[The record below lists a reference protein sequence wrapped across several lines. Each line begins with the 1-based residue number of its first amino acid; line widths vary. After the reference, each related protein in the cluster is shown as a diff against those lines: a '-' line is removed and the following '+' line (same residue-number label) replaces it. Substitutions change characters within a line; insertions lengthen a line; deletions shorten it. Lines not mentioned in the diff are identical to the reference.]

1 MKSHLWPPLAGR
13 LPPEIWLTVF
23 DFACLDEGQTAR
35 SLSLVSRRIRA
46 LSESHRYRTIKISST
61 SQMVALER
69 QLSESGVIAAR
80 ILKTR
85 FLSVTF
91 PISIMEEA
99 YPEDV
104 PGVNA
109 PSSFSGDSDYQESEW
124 SDIHCWSD
132 DSLSDPEGAYELDDG
147 PAASEVGELIGE
159 IADIEIDRNQ
169 DAWAPHVVHRLED
182 LDDYGTP
189 SVRRLQFQIYGATR
203 RLLEACSDTLEV
215 LSLYYTRGSAFQL
228 EVLVP
233 PLPRLRH
240 LSVGSVKAYLEIHIG
255 DTQQQK
261 LYPSLRVLRLLGDT
275 TPRFWWKRIVQSV
288 PDSNRVT
295 IGSGMNLYRKLG
307 FCEKQ
312 EGCHVWKFVKNDF
325 DDHDEEDEEEGRLP
339 KLLETW
345 WLEDVNGGSGIPTEE
360 ELDERYRNGYQ
371 GSGP

>member
-1 MKSHLWPPLAGR
+1 
-13 LPPEIWLTVF
+13 
-23 DFACLDEGQTAR
+23 
-35 SLSLVSRRIRA
+35 
-46 LSESHRYRTIKISST
+46 
-61 SQMVALER
+61 MVALER

-295 IGSGMNLYRKLG
+295 IVSGMNLYRCVSKRETESTVVRFTDFQSSTSGNWAFARSRKDAMSGSSSRMTLMIMMRRMRRRG
-307 FCEKQ
+307 
-312 EGCHVWKFVKNDF
+312 GYLNYWK
-325 DDHDEEDEEEGRLP
+325 R
-339 KLLETW
+339 
-345 WLEDVNGGSGIPTEE
+345 GGW
-360 ELDERYRNGYQ
+360 RM
-371 GSGP
+371 